1 MGSFLSYCNS
11 QMVEN
16 EEREAN
22 LRLQLQTNSFAF
34 CGNENNLYLLKLR
47 NYALK
52 VKS

>member
-1 MGSFLSYCNS
+1 
-11 QMVEN
+11 MVEN

-22 LRLQLQTNSFAF
+22 LRLQTNSFAF